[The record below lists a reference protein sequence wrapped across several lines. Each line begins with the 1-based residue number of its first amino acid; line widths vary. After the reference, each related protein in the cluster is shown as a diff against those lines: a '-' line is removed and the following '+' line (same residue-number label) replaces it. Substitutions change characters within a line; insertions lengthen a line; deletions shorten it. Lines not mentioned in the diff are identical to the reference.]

1 VYAVNDCGTSV
12 NARTITITRANPST
26 PSLISGP
33 TNACA
38 YIGSAAQTATYFVNA
53 VAGVDTYTWT
63 LPVGATN
70 VTGQGTNMVSFK
82 YPAGYT
88 SGTVSVVAANGC
100 GTSNAR
106 VLTVGRLTAAIP
118 SQIDVI
124 NVSACPDRVY
134 TYSISAI
141 PSNATSL
148 VWNVPT
154 GATLV
159 SGQGTTSIT
168 VSYPGTTID
177 GNVVVQSL
185 NNCSLSGAR
194 ISRVKLGACASGIA
208 ASNNPQSKA
217 ITSATEMNVQVYPNP
232 TTSAFTVLVKG
243 IATASNIKVKDI
255 QGRVVKTI
263 NTTGTT
269 TIGNELKSG
278 VYFIEVRNGNEVKT
292 MRVVKY

>member
-1 VYAVNDCGTSV
+1 
-12 NARTITITRANPST
+12 
-26 PSLISGP
+26 
-33 TNACA
+33 
-38 YIGSAAQTATYFVNA
+38 
-53 VAGVDTYTWT
+53 
-63 LPVGATN
+63 
-70 VTGQGTNMVSFK
+70 VSFK

-88 SGTVSVVAANGC
+88 TGTVSVVATNGC

-124 NVSACPDRVY
+124 NLSGCPNRIYSY
-134 TYSISAI
+134 TIASMPA
-141 PSNATSL
+141 NTTSL
-148 VWNVPT
+148 LWNVPA
-154 GATLV
+154 GATLLT
-159 SGQGTTSIT
+159 GQGTTSIT

-177 GNVVVQSL
+177 GEVIVQSL

-194 ISRVKLGACASGIA
+194 TSRVKLGACATGIVA
-208 ASNNPQSKA
+208 NTNPQSKA
-217 ITSATEMNVQVYPNP
+217 ITSATQMNVQVYPNP

-243 IATASNIKVKDI
+243 NATATNIKVKDI

-269 TIGNELKSG
+269 TIGNELNSG

-292 MRVVKY
+292 IRVVKY